1 MFLPFVSGRLNPP
14 TGTQSDTES
23 NTKYKAAPQWLSM
36 HSELFEF
43 YTPTKDRL
51 SKPMPE
57 WIFHTER
64 GRARGSR
71 GEQKEGRGGGKKKK
85 KTGGGEREGETA
97 GGGGESE
104 GDAVKRRWLAGEH

>member
-1 MFLPFVSGRLNPP
+1 
-14 TGTQSDTES
+14 
-23 NTKYKAAPQWLSM
+23 M

-71 GEQKEGRGGGKKKK
+71 GEQKEGRGGEENKKKK
-85 KTGGGEREGETA
+85 EKQEGERGRETP

-104 GDAVKRRWLAGEH
+104 ERQ

>member
-1 MFLPFVSGRLNPP
+1 
-14 TGTQSDTES
+14 
-23 NTKYKAAPQWLSM
+23 M

-71 GEQKEGRGGGKKKK
+71 GEQKEGRGGEENKKKK
-85 KTGGGEREGETA
+85 KRKAGGGERARDTGRRRRERGE
-97 GGGGESE
+97 
-104 GDAVKRRWLAGEH
+104 AVKRRWLAGEH